1 MKGKNK
7 EEEKRGENMKEQKNR
22 TIQEVIA
29 KRKEHSR
36 RVDTKLIMK
45 AYNYAKN
52 HHGDQLRKSGEPY
65 IIHPLNVAYILA
77 EIGLDDSTISA
88 ALLHDVVED
97 TEVSQNQITKE
108 FGQEISEMVAGVT
121 KLGNIFF
128 ASVEERQVED
138 YRKMFLAMG
147 KDIRVILIKLA
158 DRLHNMRT
166 LKYLKR
172 DRQIAISKETMDL
185 YAPLANRLGLYS
197 LKWELEDL
205 AFKYLYPDEYHEV
218 VEGINKKREERLQ
231 FIEKI
236 MADIRVALKKQRIDA
251 EVTGR
256 AKHLYSIYKKMKRDN
271 KTLDQ
276 IYDLFALRI
285 LVNSVKDCYAA
296 LGVVH
301 ELYNP
306 MPGRFKDYIAVPKPN
321 MYQSIHTTLLGENGT
336 PFEVQI
342 RTYEMHRVAEFGIAA
357 HWAYKEASYF
367 GKKQAVKV
375 EEDKLAWLR
384 ETLEWQKDMQD
395 PQEFLE
401 TLKTE
406 LFEDEVYVF
415 TPKGK
420 IIVLP
425 RGATPIDFAYSIH
438 QEIGNKMT
446 GCKINSKMMPIVTK
460 LKNGDIVDII
470 TSDNSKGP
478 SRDWLKFVKSS
489 SAKNKIKSWFKKA
502 QKSENIERGKELIEK
517 ELKRIGVSYEDLF
530 KNQYIDPMLEK
541 YRYKNLDDMYLA
553 VGFGANSAGKVIA
566 RMLQEYRKEHEEEG
580 VEEKIQELV
589 KARQRRPKVSG
600 SGIVVKGID
609 NCLVKLSK
617 CCNPLPGD
625 EIVGYITKGRGVSVH
640 RKDCPNIKNLISEEN
655 RMIDVEWYKENK
667 ETYQADI
674 EVRANDRSGLLLDI
688 LKQIGTTKALILG
701 VKTKTTKERIAI
713 IGVTLEVENLEELN
727 RAINAIRKVDSVY
740 EVRRS

>member
-1 MKGKNK
+1 MQEGKK
-7 EEEKRGENMKEQKNR
+7 DI
-22 TIQEVIA
+22 TIQDVIN
-29 KRKEHSR
+29 KRKEHAR

-45 AYNYAKN
+45 AYNLANEK
-52 HHGDQLRKSGEPY
+52 HKEQKRGSGEPY

-77 EIGLDDSTISA
+77 DIGLDDSTICA

-97 TEVSQNQITKE
+97 TDITDADLRKM
-108 FGQEISEMVAGVT
+108 FGNEIADMVAGVT
-121 KLGNIFF
+121 KLSRIQF
-128 ASVEERQVED
+128 ATVEEQQVED

-172 DRQIAISKETMDL
+172 DRQIANAKETRDL
-185 YAPLANRLGLYS
+185 YAPLANRLGIYS

-205 AFKYLYPDEYHEV
+205 SFKYLEPEEYHEL
-218 VEGINKKREERLQ
+218 VEGINKKREERTK
-231 FIEKI
+231 FIEQI
-236 MADIRVALKKQRIDA
+236 MDKIRVALKKQKIDA

-256 AKHLYSIYKKMKRDN
+256 AKHLYSIYRKMKRDN

-301 ELYNP
+301 ELYSP

-321 MYQSIHTTLLGENGT
+321 MYQSIHTTLLGEKGT

-342 RTYEMHRVAEFGIAA
+342 RTWEMHRVAEYGIAA

-367 GKKQAVKV
+367 GRKQSVKV

-384 ETLEWQKDMQD
+384 ETLEWQNELQD
-395 PQEFLE
+395 PQEFLN

-415 TPKGK
+415 TPKGAIK
-420 IIVLP
+420 VLP

-438 QEIGNKMT
+438 AEIGNRMT
-446 GCKINSKMMPIVTK
+446 GCKINSKMMPIITP
-460 LKNGDIVDII
+460 LESGDIVEII

-489 SAKNKIKSWFKKA
+489 GAKNKIKNWFKKA
-502 QKSENIERGKELIEK
+502 QKEENIEKGKELIEK
-517 ELKRIGVSYEDLF
+517 ELKRIGFTHTDLF
-530 KNQYIDPMLEK
+530 KNEYINPMLEK
-541 YRYKNLDDMYLA
+541 YKYKNLEEMYAA
-553 VGFGANSAGKVIA
+553 VGFGANSSVKVIA
-566 RMLQEYRKEHEEEG
+566 RMLQEYRKEHQEEDIEKKLEKLK
-580 VEEKIQELV
+580 EEKQ
-589 KARQRRPKVSG
+589 KKPKPSSSG
-600 SGIVVKGID
+600 VIVKGID

-640 RKDCPNIKNLISEEN
+640 RKDCYNVKDLISDEN
-655 RMIDVEWYKENK
+655 RMIDVEWYVKDKTE
-667 ETYQADI
+667 YQAEI
-674 EVRANDRSGLLLDI
+674 EIFSNDRNGLLVDI
-688 LKQIGTTKALILG
+688 LKELGTTKVNILG
-701 VKTKTTKERIAI
+701 VNTKTTKERIAI
-713 IGVTLEVENLEELN
+713 IDITLQLENLDELN
-727 RAINAIRKVDSVY
+727 KAIRVVRKVDSVY
-740 EVRRS
+740 EVKRKK

>member
-1 MKGKNK
+1 MQENK
-7 EEEKRGENMKEQKNR
+7 EIK
-22 TIQEVIA
+22 IQDVIA

-45 AYNYAKN
+45 AYNLANEK
-52 HHGDQLRKSGEPY
+52 HKEQKRGSGEPY

-77 EIGLDDSTISA
+77 DIGLDDSTICA

-97 TEVSQNQITKE
+97 TDVTDADLRKE
-108 FGQEISEMVAGVT
+108 FSDEIADMVAGVT
-121 KLGNIFF
+121 KLSKIQF
-128 ASVEERQVED
+128 ATVEEQQVED

-172 DRQIAISKETMDL
+172 ERQIANARETRDL
-185 YAPLANRLGLYS
+185 YAPLANRLGIYS

-205 AFKYLYPDEYHEV
+205 SFKYLEPEEYHEL
-218 VEGINKKREERLQ
+218 VEGINKKREERTK
-231 FIEKI
+231 FIDKI
-236 MADIRVALKKQRIDA
+236 MDDIRVALKKQKIDA

-256 AKHLYSIYKKMKRDN
+256 AKHLYSIYRKMKRDN

-301 ELYNP
+301 ELYSP

-321 MYQSIHTTLLGENGT
+321 MYQSIHTTLLGEKGT

-342 RTYEMHRVAEFGIAA
+342 RTWEMHRIAEFGIAA

-367 GKKQAVKV
+367 GRKQSVKV

-384 ETLEWQKDMQD
+384 ETLEWQKELQD
-395 PQEFLE
+395 PQEFLN

-415 TPKGK
+415 TPKGAIK
-420 IIVLP
+420 VLP
-425 RGATPIDFAYSIH
+425 RGATPIDFAYNIH
-438 QEIGNKMT
+438 AEIGNKMT
-446 GCKINSKMMPIVTK
+446 ACKINSKMMPIITP
-460 LKNGDIVDII
+460 LNSGDIVEII
-470 TSDNSKGP
+470 TSENSKGP

-489 SAKNKIKSWFKKA
+489 GAKNKIKSWFKKA
-502 QKSENIERGKELIEK
+502 QKTENIEKGKELIEK
-517 ELKRIGVSYEDLF
+517 ELKRIGFTHSDLF
-530 KNQYIDPMLEK
+530 KPEYIEPMLEK
-541 YRYKNLDDMYLA
+541 YKYKTIEEMYAA
-553 VGFGANSAGKVIA
+553 VGFGANSSVKVIA
-566 RMLQEYRKEHEEEG
+566 RMLQEYRKEHQEEDIEQKI
-580 VEEKIQELV
+580 EELKKAKQRKI
-589 KARQRRPKVSG
+589 KPSN
-600 SGIVVKGID
+600 SGIIVKGID

-640 RKDCPNIKNLISEEN
+640 RKDCINVKDLISEEN
-655 RMIDVEWYKENK
+655 RMIDVEWYEEEKAS
-667 ETYQADI
+667 YQA
-674 EVRANDRSGLLLDI
+674 EVEVFSNDRTGLLVDI
-688 LKQIGTTKALILG
+688 LKELGTTKANILG
-701 VKTKTTKERIAI
+701 VNTKTTKERIAI
-713 IGVTLEVENLEELN
+713 INITLELENLTELN
-727 RAINAIRKVDSVY
+727 KVLRAVRKVDSVY
-740 EVRRS
+740 EVKRKK

>member
-1 MKGKNK
+1 MSETK
-7 EEEKRGENMKEQKNR
+7 EV
-22 TIQEVIA
+22 TIQDVIA
-29 KRKEHSR
+29 KRKDHSR
-36 RVDTKLIMK
+36 WIDTKLILK
-45 AYNYAKN
+45 AYNYANIQHK
-52 HHGDQLRKSGEPY
+52 GQKRKSGEPY

-77 EIGLDDSTISA
+77 DIGLDESTICA

-97 TEVSQNQITKE
+97 TEVSEDDLKKE
-108 FGQEISEMVAGVT
+108 FGEEITSMVLGVT
-121 KLGNIFF
+121 KLSNISFS
-128 ASVEERQVED
+128 SVEEQQAED

-172 DRQIAISKETMDL
+172 DRQIANAKETMDL

-205 AFKYLYPDEYHEV
+205 SFKYLYPEEYHEL
-218 VEGINKKREERLQ
+218 VEGINKKRDERLK

-236 MADIRVALKKQRIDA
+236 MEDIRIELKKQKIDA

-256 AKHLYSIYKKMKRDN
+256 AKHLYSIYRKMKRDN
-271 KTLDQ
+271 KTLEQ

-301 ELYNP
+301 ELYSP

-321 MYQSIHTTLLGENGT
+321 MYQSIHTTLLGEKGT

-342 RTYEMHRVAEFGIAA
+342 RTWDMHKIAEYGIAA

-367 GKKQAVKV
+367 GRKQSVKV
-375 EEDKLAWLR
+375 EQDKLAWLR

-415 TPKGK
+415 TPKGEIK
-420 IIVLP
+420 VLP
-425 RGATPIDFAYSIH
+425 RGATSIDFAYSIH
-438 QEIGNKMT
+438 AEIGHHMT
-446 GCKINSKMMPIVTK
+446 GCKINSKMMPIITP
-460 LKNGDIVDII
+460 LNTGDIVEII
-470 TSDNSKGP
+470 TSENSKGP
-478 SRDWLKFVKSS
+478 SRDWLKFVKST
-489 SAKNKIKSWFKKA
+489 SAKNRIKSWFKKA
-502 QKSENIERGKELIEK
+502 QKAENIEKGKELIEK
-517 ELKRIGVSYEDLF
+517 ELKRIGLSYEDLF
-530 KNQYIDPMLEK
+530 KADYIDPMFNK
-541 YRYKNLDDMYLA
+541 YGYKTMEDMYLA
-553 VGFGANSAGKVIA
+553 VGFGANSPVKVIS
-566 RMLQEYRKEHEEEG
+566 RMLQEYRKEHQEENI
-580 VEEKIQELV
+580 EEKIRELS
-589 KARQRRPKVSG
+589 KAKTKKPKPSN
-600 SGIVVKGID
+600 SGIIVKGID

-625 EIVGYITKGRGVSVH
+625 EIIGYITKGRGVSIH
-640 RKDCPNIKNLISEEN
+640 RKDCSNIGDLLTEEN
-655 RMIDVEWYKENK
+655 RLIDVEWYKEK
-667 ETYQADI
+667 EASYQVEI
-674 EVRANDRSGLLLDI
+674 EVESNDRNGLLVDI
-688 LKQIGTTKALILG
+688 LKEIGTTKAKILG
-701 VKTKTTKERIAI
+701 VNTKITKEKIAI
-713 IGVTLEVENLEELN
+713 IDITIEVEDLEELN
-727 RAINAIRKVDSVY
+727 KAQKVIRKVDSVY
-740 EVRRS
+740 EVRRKE